1 MRMEL
6 RYGNID
12 RPLHPV
18 QEEGLAPEARRRGP
32 RGRDHGQDHA
42 QSVLGRHG
50 RGEHAA
56 APRGEPLAIKR
67 LRGRCGPLVPTCISA
82 VPFRDNQQHSS
93 EQILSFPKAPLQQI
107 GTYQ

>member
-18 QEEGLAPEARRRGP
+18 QEEGLAPEARQRGP

-42 QSVLGRHG
+42 QSDLGRHG

-56 APRGEPLAIKR
+56 APRGDPLAIIR
-67 LRGRCGPLVPTCISA
+67 HRGRRGPPVPTCI
-82 VPFRDNQQHSS
+82 
-93 EQILSFPKAPLQQI
+93 LS
-107 GTYQ
+107 GSVSR

>member
-1 MRMEL
+1 MLMEL

-18 QEEGLAPEARRRGP
+18 QEEGLAPEARRRDP
-32 RGRDHGQDHA
+32 RGRDHGQDRA
-42 QSVLGRHG
+42 QSGMGRHG
-50 RGEHAA
+50 RGKHAA

-67 LRGRCGPLVPTCISA
+67 PRGRLALSA

-93 EQILSFPKAPLQQI
+93 EQILSFLKAP
-107 GTYQ
+107 YSR